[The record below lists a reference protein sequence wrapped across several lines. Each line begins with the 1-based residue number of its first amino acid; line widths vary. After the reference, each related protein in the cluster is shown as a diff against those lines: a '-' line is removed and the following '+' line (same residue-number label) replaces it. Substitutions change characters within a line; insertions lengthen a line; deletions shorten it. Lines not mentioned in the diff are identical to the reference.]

1 MVIGKFQI
9 PASCRAEWVSAVAT
23 PVCSSAMIW
32 ASLKFGGPAKIG
44 GNIMKTSIKFIA
56 PALGAAAIGAA
67 VVLAPIASAES
78 NPQVPYGTNPQ
89 VPDLGYYESNSGI
102 HSAGDTTLGSLDL
115 PF

>member
-1 MVIGKFQI
+1 MDVSSGDTGFQQ
-9 PASCRAEWVSAVAT
+9 RHELGNAEIRRPSRGE
-23 PVCSSAMIW
+23 S
-32 ASLKFGGPAKIG
+32 
-44 GNIMKTSIKFIA
+44 IMKTSIKFIA

-67 VVLAPIASAES
+67 VVLAPIASADS
-78 NPQVPYGTNPQ
+78 NPKVPYGTNPQ